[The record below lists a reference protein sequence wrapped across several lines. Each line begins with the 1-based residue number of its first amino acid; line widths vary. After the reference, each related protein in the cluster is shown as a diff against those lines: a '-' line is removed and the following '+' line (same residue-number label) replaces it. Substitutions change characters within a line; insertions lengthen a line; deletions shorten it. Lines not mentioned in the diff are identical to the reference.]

1 MQDIYKDT
9 KIQNVLSIVERKL
22 TFWVLMFGKWNRR
35 EIYLSFYVSLSFSKG
50 FDEFWII
57 QTNLFSFLLARTYLG
72 SILEVLMKW
81 IFFTPC
87 GFYWESYQ
95 DEEID
100 ALTWL
105 RRITR
110 FCTRESWFHKSNW
123 IGSF

>member
-100 ALTWL
+100 ALTGWE
-105 RRITR
+105 
-110 FCTRESWFHKSNW
+110 ESQDFALGKAD
-123 IGSF
+123 FTKVTE